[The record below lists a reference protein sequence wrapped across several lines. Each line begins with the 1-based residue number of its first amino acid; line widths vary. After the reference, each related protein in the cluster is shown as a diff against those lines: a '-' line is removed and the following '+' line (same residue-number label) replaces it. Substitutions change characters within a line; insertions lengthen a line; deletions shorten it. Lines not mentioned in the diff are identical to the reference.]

1 MFVEVMTQYNETQV
15 SFREKSKSRI
25 QRQLEI
31 SESLFALSTC
41 SLYIYKPC
49 FAIINIFIMLQSND
63 QCPKWLIIKIVD
75 YSIDYYRKIIS
86 QIIQYFYKGTS
97 LRE

>member
-31 SESLFALSTC
+31 SESLFAFSTTHLQTIFC
-41 SLYIYKPC
+41 YKKY
-49 FAIINIFIMLQSND
+49 SSYG
-63 QCPKWLIIKIVD
+63 IVV
-75 YSIDYYRKIIS
+75 
-86 QIIQYFYKGTS
+86 
-97 LRE
+97 